1 MTSHQHQIWDIAQKR
16 VRQLLKS
23 HTRDINRL
31 AFSPNGRFLVSAS
44 FDHSVRLWSIRDGSS
59 KRASSGDYFGS
70 TAFHPSGRYFAAG
83 NFDHVVRIWDARTM
97 RLVTSWTG
105 QGGCVW
111 CMMFMP
117 DGKELVCGSTDGVLK
132 YWDMSSLGEKD
143 PVEIRR
149 FEGHSVRVLLDFLFF
164 F

>member
-1 MTSHQHQIWDIAQKR
+1 
-16 VRQLLKS
+16 
-23 HTRDINRL
+23 
-31 AFSPNGRFLVSAS
+31 
-44 FDHSVRLWSIRDGSS
+44 
-59 KRASSGDYFGS
+59 
-70 TAFHPSGRYFAAG
+70 
-83 NFDHVVRIWDARTM
+83 M

-132 YWDMSSLGEKD
+132 YWDVSSLGEKD

-149 FEGHSVRVLLDFLFF
+149 FEGHSVRLLLEFLFF
-164 F
+164 FSEHAPSLSFILLGYSLEIVDGCSVVLMSETCAFGMPSLMIGY